1 MPDNA
6 AICDFGGLSRVLSE
20 DYGIISDAAIGPQR
34 SPRSNTYKI
43 ALYGFGSHPVMY
55 RHLIELAAKEKLPLA
70 WCAILT
76 TSHHRQVM
84 REVLPADEIL
94 DEFRTLPRV
103 PVGGDS
109 ACLAR
114 YPGSLVEDLAA
125 QKRRRRKRS
134 GKWLFDRGI
143 DYYKMYKQF
152 LADRGATHLL
162 TPLVETPEAKI
173 AIAAARKLGLGVLV
187 PYDMRN
193 MTGTF
198 FAPDCYET
206 PPAYAAATP
215 ELRAQAAE
223 FVDRFRKKPTP
234 ARALPAE
241 IASRPDDTTLAGYV
255 PPLWRRVKRQ
265 VASAIERPDI
275 FDHDEIRRAVM
286 ANSGLL
292 RRVIRGWRERRNAV
306 QYDIADAAALPER
319 FIFYPLQFAPE
330 SSINVPAPYFVEQT
344 RAVDALRFAMPSDY
358 ALVVKEHPVCL
369 GMRPIEFMRRLR
381 NLPGVMVIKASVPAI
396 DVINRAALT
405 ATVTGTA
412 AFEAILLGRPAIA
425 FGPGLSAW
433 TIGRMAMMANLRT
446 EILNAINEPP
456 SDDFVVGQVAKLM
469 SVRYPFYFDTTGLP
483 GEPMLRLNNMQGFL
497 SALLEH
503 FERERSSQLRGEQS
517 VA

>member
-1 MPDNA
+1 MLNQDSGVVA
-6 AICDFGGLSRVLSE
+6 
-20 DYGIISDAAIGPQR
+20 DAAAMK
-34 SPRSNTYKI
+34 PRTSLRPGAYKI
-43 ALYGFGSHPVMY
+43 AVYGFGSQPVMY
-55 RHLIELAAKEKLPLA
+55 RHLIELAAKEKLPLT

-76 TSHHRQVM
+76 APHHRQVM

-103 PVGGDS
+103 PVGGDL
-109 ACLAR
+109 ACLAH

-134 GKWLFDRGI
+134 GRWLLNRGI
-143 DYYKMYKQF
+143 DYYKMYKTF

-162 TPLVETPEAKI
+162 MPLVETPEAKI
-173 AIAAARKLGLGVLV
+173 ALAAARELGLGVLV

-206 PPAYAAATP
+206 PPVYAAATP
-215 ELRAQAAE
+215 ECRAQAAE
-223 FVDRFRKKPTP
+223 FVDRFRQQPTP

-241 IASRPDDTTLAGYV
+241 IASQPDDVRLPGYT
-255 PPLWRRVKRQ
+255 PPLWRRIVRQ
-265 VASAIERPDI
+265 TAAAMERPDI
-275 FDHDEIRRAVM
+275 FDHDEVRRAVM

-292 RRVIRGWRERRNAV
+292 RKVIRGFRERRNAV
-306 QYDIADAAALPER
+306 QYDIAEAAALPER
-319 FIFYPLQFAPE
+319 FIFYPLQYTPE

-344 RAVDALRFAMPSDY
+344 RVVDALRFAMPSDY
-358 ALVVKEHPVCL
+358 VLVVKEHPVCL
-369 GMRPIEFMRRLR
+369 GMRPLDFLPRLR

-396 DVINRAALT
+396 EVIKRAALT

-433 TIGRMAMMANLRT
+433 IIGRMAMMADLRA
-446 EILNAINEPP
+446 EMLRAISEPP
-456 SDDFVVGQVAKLM
+456 SDDFVIGHVAKLM

-497 SALLEH
+497 SALLKH
-503 FERERSSQLRGEQS
+503 FDRERASQTRGEPS